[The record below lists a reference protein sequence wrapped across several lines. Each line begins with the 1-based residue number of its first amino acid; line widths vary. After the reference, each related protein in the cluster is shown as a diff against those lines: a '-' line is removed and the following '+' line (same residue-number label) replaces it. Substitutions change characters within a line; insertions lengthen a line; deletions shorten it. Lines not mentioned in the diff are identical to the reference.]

1 MRWASAAVVLPLAL
15 ACCKDEGINPV
26 PGPAIGYASGSRLR
40 ARVRSGSPG
49 ARLLVGWHDAKLGAD
64 CTFVTTADGETRC
77 APSGATIFYLDQLC
91 SQPIA
96 VVSADCSASGP
107 PPFASAVSQS
117 DVACNGITQ
126 AYRVG
131 DPIDVPSPTRKVY
144 VGAGASGGCLRS
156 THLDPTAQ
164 AYAVLAIAPTEL
176 AKATLT
182 RAPKTDRLGLEVLVG
197 DDGARQARGL
207 YDIATRGRCFSI
219 AGAIGGGEDRCIP
232 DDLAWATYAADSTC
246 SAPIAYQVRP
256 TASCP
261 GASVVVGYGFQGCD
275 VRATYFTPGAPVS
288 IDDVFS
294 GAPPVCTLL
303 RAQTSLYEDL
313 LRDHVFYEVGA
324 PVAAAT
330 FAPMKAQTTGFGRL
344 QVPVLA
350 AADGT
355 ELAPARPDTFF
366 DTTLGVPCRAYVF
379 PDGTKRC
386 VPRDAVAIATTS
398 YADDACT
405 AEIVGLP
412 SQPGCATV
420 TSPGYAVRV
429 SGSACVA
436 DITAT
441 SVVALGDVQT
451 LAAYYTKSDTGA
463 CTRQA
468 QGGSFASIAGEVPP
482 ASFAIVVETLE

>member
-26 PGPAIGYASGSRLR
+26 PGPAIGYASGTRLH
-40 ARVRSGSPG
+40 ARVRSSSPG

-64 CTFVTTADGETRC
+64 CTFVTTDDGETRC

-96 VVSADCSASGP
+96 VVNPDCASAGA
-107 PPFASAVSQS
+107 PPFASAVFQS
-117 DVACNGITQ
+117 DIACAGVTR
-126 AYRVG
+126 AFRVG
-131 DPIDVPSPTRKVY
+131 EPMDVPSPTRKVY

-156 THLDPTAQ
+156 THLDATAQ
-164 AYAVLAIAPTEL
+164 AYAVLAIDPGEL

-182 RAPKTDRLGLEVLVG
+182 RTAKTDRLGLEVLVG

-207 YDIATRGRCFSI
+207 YDVTTRGRCFSI

-232 DDLAWATYAADSTC
+232 DDLAWATYAADATC

-256 TASCP
+256 TPSCP
-261 GASVVVGYGFQGCD
+261 GASVVVSYGFDGCN
-275 VRATYFTPGAPVS
+275 VRASYFTPGVPVS

-294 GAPPVCTLL
+294 GSAPVCTLL
-303 RAQTSLYEDL
+303 RRQTSLYEEL

-324 PVAAAT
+324 PVAATT
-330 FAPMKAQTTGFGRL
+330 FAPLKAQTTGFGRL

-350 AADGT
+350 AGDGT

-366 DTTLGVPCRAYVF
+366 DATLGVPCRVYVF
-379 PDGTKRC
+379 PDGLKRC
-386 VPRDAVAIATTS
+386 VPRDAVAVATTS
-398 YADDACT
+398 YADLACT
-405 AEIVGLP
+405 QEVVGLA
-412 SQPGCATV
+412 SQPGCGTV

-429 SGSACVA
+429 SGSACTT

-441 SVVALGDVQT
+441 SVVTLGDVQT
-451 LAAYYTKSDTGA
+451 LSAYFTKSDSGA

-468 QGGSFASIAGEVPP
+468 QGGIFASVAGEVPP
-482 ASFAIVVETLE
+482 SSLAVVTETVE